1 VEQKIMER
9 RTVLKGGVAA
19 VGMLGGGASS
29 AMVAGV
35 EQASADT
42 TQSSLPDQIL
52 TAVQRFRGTIPANF
66 DREYVEKVVIP
77 FFLTSFYEG
86 ERPMLPVIDVNFSK
100 ENALHL
106 TTFGVLLPAT
116 GDRPL
121 KRA

>member
-1 VEQKIMER
+1 MER
-9 RTVLKGGVAA
+9 RSVLKGGVAA

-29 AMVAGV
+29 AMVAGA

-42 TQSSLPDQIL
+42 PRSSLPDQIL
-52 TAVQRFRGTIPANF
+52 TAVQRFRETIPANF

-100 ENALHL
+100 ENALPYDL
-106 TTFGVLLPAT
+106 GVSLPAT
-116 GDRPL
+116 SDRPL